1 MRRALSRSRRASL
14 TNWTSSCS
22 YTYLLVAGE
31 QSTLSATRI
40 GSIASF
46 TSTLTA
52 AAMGIVVRYMR
63 YLKPII
69 IAGFCIDVCVSS
81 SLQPARARALSLT
94 PSLPHTVSPS
104 AS

>member
-1 MRRALSRSRRASL
+1 
-14 TNWTSSCS
+14 
-22 YTYLLVAGE
+22 
-31 QSTLSATRI
+31 
-40 GSIASF
+40 
-46 TSTLTA
+46 
-52 AAMGIVVRYMR
+52 MGIVVRYMR